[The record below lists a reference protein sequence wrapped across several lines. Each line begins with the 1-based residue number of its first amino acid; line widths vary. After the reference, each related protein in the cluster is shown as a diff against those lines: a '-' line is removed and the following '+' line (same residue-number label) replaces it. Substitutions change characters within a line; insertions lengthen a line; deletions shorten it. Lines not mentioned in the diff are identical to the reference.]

1 MGAVANPNMYAAW
14 PQRALAYL
22 IDAAICAIPG
32 YVLMMI
38 GGVLSAG
45 SATIDPNTGAVT
57 AGGSVIGTLI
67 GLVGYALMI
76 GLVVWNMIIKQGN
89 TGQSIG
95 KAKVGIKLISEQTGQ
110 PLGPLMTFVRMLV
123 HVVDQIPCFIGFFWP
138 LWDPKRQ
145 TFADKILNT
154 VVIPAPKA

>member
-32 YVLMMI
+32 YVLMFI
-38 GGVLSAG
+38 GTIVASG
-45 SATIDPNTGAVT
+45 SAVIDPNTGEITTGVL
-57 AGGSVIGTLI
+57 GTLI
-67 GLVGYALMI
+67 MMVGYAITL
-76 GLVVWNMIIKQGN
+76 GLLVWNMVIKQGN